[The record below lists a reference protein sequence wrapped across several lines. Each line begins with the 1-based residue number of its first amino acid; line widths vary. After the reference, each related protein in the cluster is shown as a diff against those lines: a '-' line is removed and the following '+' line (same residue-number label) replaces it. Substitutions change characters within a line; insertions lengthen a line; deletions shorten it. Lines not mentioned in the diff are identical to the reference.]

1 MKGNCLEVGYTERNS
16 DGDIYGVLSHWD
28 TSEISDMSFVFSGLR
43 LTTSG
48 APFPCTPMLP
58 MEVLEQFNPD
68 LSLWNTS
75 QVMTFLD
82 TFGDQRAFLGTG
94 LKFWSVSRAQDF
106 AAMYN
111 GCANFIEP
119 ISFWNV
125 ENAENM
131 GGMFRRCT
139 KFNADISLWK
149 TPRKKKCLECSRNA
163 KHSIQILISG
173 MFRMSITWRRCL
185 TGRLSSTNRLAIG
198 TCRA

>member
-28 TSEISDMSFVFSGLR
+28 TSEISDMSFAFSGAR
-43 LTTSG
+43 LTTSYSG
-48 APFPCTPMLP
+48 VPFLCTPMLP

-68 LSLWNTS
+68 LSLWDTS
-75 QVMTFLD
+75 QVLTFQD
-82 TFGDQRAFLGTG
+82 TFADQFAFLGTG
-94 LKFWSVSRAQDF
+94 LKFWSVSRARNF
-106 AAMYN
+106 EGMFN

-125 ENAENM
+125 KNAENM

-149 TPRKKKCLECSRNA
+149 TPRNKNICRNGTFRSSKILKKPLMQAFFCSAAAEQLHPFLYR
-163 KHSIQILISG
+163 
-173 MFRMSITWRRCL
+173 
-185 TGRLSSTNRLAIG
+185 SSMPI
-198 TCRA
+198 

>member
-1 MKGNCLEVGYTERNS
+1 MATFTAFFRIGIRLRYRICHLRFQ
-16 DGDIYGVLSHWD
+16 DP
-28 TSEISDMSFVFSGLR
+28 R

-75 QVMTFLD
+75 QVLTFVD

-94 LKFWSVSRAQDF
+94 LKFWSVSRATNF
-106 AAMYN
+106 EAMFS

-149 TPRKKKCLECSRNA
+149 TPRNKKMDEMFLECEAFNSNLNFWDVSNVNNMA
-163 KHSIQILISG
+163 Q
-173 MFRMSITWRRCL
+173 CL
-185 TGRLSSTNRLAIG
+185 AGRLSSTNRLAIG